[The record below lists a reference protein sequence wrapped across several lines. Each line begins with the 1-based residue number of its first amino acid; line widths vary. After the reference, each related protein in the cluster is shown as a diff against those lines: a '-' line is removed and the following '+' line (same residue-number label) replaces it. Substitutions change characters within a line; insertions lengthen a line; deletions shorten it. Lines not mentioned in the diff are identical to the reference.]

1 MNSAYRRLGLT
12 SVLVIALIVASLS
25 FGPTSSASG
34 GASSGA
40 QKRLITETDMFKFVW
55 IADPQIS
62 PDGSRVAFVRVWVN
76 QKTDRYDSALWIAP
90 TGGGAARQLTA
101 GPRDASPRWS
111 PDGKRLAFV
120 RSTEKEGRPQP
131 AQIYLLTF
139 EGGEAQALTDLPRG
153 AGAPQWSPDGGTVAF
168 TSSEDLSKMDK
179 AMTEGG
185 EVKEKLPERVSD
197 VRVIARGAY
206 RSNGPGYLNPRV
218 KTHVWT
224 VAVSNTPGAPGEAP
238 KPKQITKGN
247 FDEGAVSWS
256 PDGKRIYFTASREL
270 EPYYEPPRSDLYS
283 IAPDG
288 GDEKKIVSFDGRMGD
303 YSLSDDGKRI
313 AFSGPLNRKPI
324 QSYTQPDLFVADNVS
339 NRTDGSTDGATA
351 RNLTAEYDF
360 DVGGGIGGDQRAP
373 RGGSSDGVIWSKDGR
388 YLYVNVAEH
397 GRANLKRIDAA
408 TGKVEP
414 VTTGDHEVQSY
425 TATPDASKMVLL
437 ISSPVNIGDL
447 FLLDTASGKLTQL
460 TKVNDE
466 LFSQLDVTPP
476 EEIWYTS
483 YDGRKIQG
491 WIQKPPNFD
500 LSKKYPFILEIHGG
514 PHSAYGF
521 TFTHEFQWM
530 AAKGYVVLYTNPR
543 GSTSYGQ
550 DFGNI
555 IQYNYPGDDYKDL
568 MAGVDEV
575 LKRGYIDESRLG
587 VTGGSGGGV
596 LTNWTVGH
604 TNRFKAAVSQR
615 SIADWAGFWYTAD
628 FTLFQPTWFRGAP
641 WEDPEDFVKRSPITY
656 IKNVTAP
663 MMFIEGE
670 ADYRTPPADG
680 GEMMFR
686 ALKYRKI
693 PTVMVRFPNESHELS
708 RSGAPWHRVER
719 LQHILN
725 WFDKYL
731 QDKPIKLYDVD

>member
-1 MNSAYRRLGLT
+1 MTYRRLRLA
-12 SVLVIALIVASLS
+12 SVMAIALIAAYAS
-25 FGPTSSASG
+25 T

-40 QKRLITETDMFKFVW
+40 QKRSITEMDLFKFAW
-55 IADPQIS
+55 AADPQIS
-62 PDGSRVAFVRVWVN
+62 PDGSRVVFVRVWVN
-76 QKTDRYDSALWIAP
+76 QKADRYDSALWIAP
-90 TGGGAARQLTA
+90 VGGGAARQLTA

-120 RSTEKEGRPQP
+120 RSTEKDGRPQP
-131 AQIYLLTF
+131 AQIYLLSF
-139 EGGEAQALTDLPRG
+139 DGGEAQPLTSLPRG
-153 AGAPQWSPDGGTVAF
+153 AGAPQWSPDGRTIAF
-168 TSSEDLSKMDK
+168 TSSEDLSKKDN

-185 EVKEKLPERVSD
+185 EVGEKKPERVSD
-197 VRVIARGAY
+197 VRVITRGAY
-206 RSNGPGYLNPRV
+206 RSNGPGYLNPKV
-218 KTHVWT
+218 KTHIWT
-224 VAVSNTPGAPGEAP
+224 VAVPEAPGEAP
-238 KPKQITKGN
+238 NPKRITGGK
-247 FDEGAVSWS
+247 FDEGNISWS
-256 PDGKRIYFTASREL
+256 PDGKRIYFTANRVT
-270 EPYYEPPRSDLYS
+270 EPYYAPPRSDLYS

-288 GDEKKIVSFDGRMGD
+288 SDEKKILSFEGRMSD
-303 YSLSDDGKRI
+303 YSVSDDGRRI
-313 AFSGPLNRKPI
+313 AIIGSPARNPI
-324 QSYTQPDLFVADNVS
+324 QSYSQPDLFVADNVA
-339 NRTDGSTDGATA
+339 GATV
-351 RNLTAEYDF
+351 RNLTADYDF
-360 DVGGGIGGDQRAP
+360 DVGGGITGDQRAP
-373 RGGSSDGVIWSKDGR
+373 RGGSSGGAIWSKDGR
-388 YLYVNVAEH
+388 SVYVTVAER

-408 TGKVEP
+408 TGKVEA
-414 VTTGDHEVQSY
+414 VTTGDHEIQSY
-425 TATPDASKMVLL
+425 AATPDGSKMVLL

-447 FLLDTASGKLTQL
+447 FILDAASGKLSQL
-460 TKVNDE
+460 TKINDA
-466 LFSQLDVTPP
+466 LFSQLNLTPP
-476 EEIWYTS
+476 EEIWYS
-483 YDGRKIQG
+483 SFDGGKIHG
-491 WIQKPPNFD
+491 WIQKPPDFD
-500 LSKKYPFILEIHGG
+500 PSRKYPLILQIHGG
-514 PHSAYGF
+514 PHAAYGYA
-521 TFTHEFQWM
+521 FTHEFQWM
-530 AAKGYVVLYTNPR
+530 AAKGYVVLYVNPR

-575 LKRGYIDESRLG
+575 LKRGYIDENRLG

-656 IKNVTAP
+656 VKNVTTP

-670 ADYRTPPADG
+670 ADWRTPPNEG
-680 GEMMFR
+680 GEIMFR

-693 PTVMVRFPNESHELS
+693 PTVMIRFPNESHELS

-731 QDKPIKLYDVD
+731 QDKPIKLYDVE

>member
-1 MNSAYRRLGLT
+1 MNRISRR
-12 SVLVIALIVASLS
+12 VIFWLALILIGSLIAPAFS
-25 FGPTSSASG
+25 HADG
-34 GASSGA
+34 
-40 QKRLITETDMFKFVW
+40 KRAITEMDLFKFVW

-76 QKTDRYDSALWIAP
+76 QKADRYDSALWIVP
-90 TGGGAARQLTA
+90 TTGGAARQLTA

-111 PDGKRLAFV
+111 PDSRRLAFV
-120 RSTEKEGRPQP
+120 RSAEKEGKPQP
-131 AQIYLLTF
+131 PQIYLLSF
-139 EGGEAQALTDLPRG
+139 DGGEAQPLTDLKRG
-153 AGAPQWSPDGGTVAF
+153 AGAPEWSPDGKTIAF
-168 TSSEDLSKMDK
+168 SSSEDTSKTEK

-185 EVKEKLPERVSD
+185 EVKEKQPERVSD
-197 VRVIARGAY
+197 VRVITRATY
-206 RSNGPGYLNPRV
+206 RFNGRGYLDP
-218 KTHVWT
+218 KSHSHIWT
-224 VAVSNTPGAPGEAP
+224 VALPPASIGSGETP
-238 KPKQITKGN
+238 KPKQITRGN
-247 FDEGAVSWS
+247 FDEGNFSWS
-256 PDGKRIYFTASREL
+256 PDGKRIFFAANRKL
-270 EPYYEPPRSDLYS
+270 EPYYEPPHTDLYS

-288 GDEKKIVSFDGRMGD
+288 SDERKVLSFDGGMRG
-303 YSLSDDGKRI
+303 YTLSGDGKRI
-313 AFSGPLNRKPI
+313 AFGGSLTRKPI
-324 QSYTQPDLFVADNVS
+324 QSYTQPDLFVAENAVV
-339 NRTDGSTDGATA
+339 AA
-351 RNLTAEYDF
+351 AKNLTADYDF
-360 DVGGGIGGDQRAP
+360 DIGGGIGGDQRAP
-373 RGGSSDGVIWSKDGR
+373 RGGSPGDMIWSKDGR
-388 YLYVNVAEH
+388 SVYVNVAEH
-397 GRANLKRIDAA
+397 GRANLKRIDAS

-414 VTTGDHEVQSY
+414 VTKGDHEVQSY
-425 TATPDASKMVLL
+425 TATPDASKMALL
-437 ISSPVNIGDL
+437 ISSSVNIGDL

-466 LFSQLDVTPP
+466 LISQINITSP
-476 EEIWYTS
+476 EEIWYDS
-483 YDGRKIQG
+483 FDGKKIQA

-500 LSKKYPFILEIHGG
+500 PSKKYPFILEIHGG
-514 PHSAYGF
+514 PHAAYGF
-521 TFTHEFQWM
+521 NFTHEFQWM

-575 LKRGYIDESRLG
+575 LKRGYIDENRLG

-628 FTLFQPTWFRGAP
+628 FTLFHQTWFRGAP
-641 WEDPEDFVKRSPITY
+641 WEDPQDFVKRSPITY
-656 IKNVTAP
+656 IKNVTTP

-670 ADYRTPPADG
+670 VDWRTPANEG
-680 GEMMFR
+680 GEAMFR

-693 PTVMVRFPNESHELS
+693 PTAMIRFPNESHELS

-731 QDKPIKLYDVD
+731 QDKPIKLYDVE

>member
-1 MNSAYRRLGLT
+1 MNRAYRRLGLAT
-12 SVLVIALIVASLS
+12 ILIIALIAAS
-25 FGPTSSASG
+25 
-34 GASSGA
+34 ASSGA
-40 QKRLITETDMFKFVW
+40 SAGAQKRTITEMDLFKFVW

-76 QKTDRYDSALWIAP
+76 QKADRYDSALWIAP
-90 TGGGAARQLTA
+90 TNGGAARQLTT
-101 GPRDASPRWS
+101 GTRDASPRWS
-111 PDGKRLAFV
+111 PDGRRLAFV

-139 EGGEAQALTDLPRG
+139 EGGEAQPLTDLPRG
-153 AGAPQWSPDGGTVAF
+153 AGAPEWSPDGKTIAF
-168 TSSEDLSKMDK
+168 TSSEDLSKPSPARDK

-185 EVKEKLPERVSD
+185 EVKEKQPERVSD
-197 VRVIARGAY
+197 VRVITRATY
-206 RSNGPGYLNPRV
+206 RSNGPGYLNPKV

-224 VAVSNTPGAPGEAP
+224 MAVPAAPGEAP

-247 FDEGAVSWS
+247 FDEGNIGWS
-256 PDGKRIYFTASREL
+256 PDGKRIYFTANRAL
-270 EPYYEPPRSDLYS
+270 EPYYEAPRADLYS

-288 GDEKKIVSFDGRMGD
+288 SDEMKIVSFDGQLRG
-303 YSLSDDGKRI
+303 YSFSEDGKRI
-313 AFSGPLNRKPI
+313 AFSGSLTRKPI
-324 QSYTQPDLFVADNVS
+324 QSYTQPDLFVTDNVA
-339 NRTDGSTDGATA
+339 GATP
-351 RNLTAEYDF
+351 RNLTADYDF
-360 DVGGGIGGDQRAP
+360 DIGGGIAGDQRAP
-373 RGGSSDGVIWSKDGR
+373 RGGSPGGAIWSKDGR

-397 GRANLKRIDAA
+397 GRANLKRVDSA

-414 VTTGDHEVQSY
+414 VMTGDHEVQSY

-437 ISSPVNIGDL
+437 ISSPINIGDL

-460 TKVNDE
+460 TKINDE
-466 LFSQLDVTPP
+466 LFSRFYIAPP

-483 YDGRKIQG
+483 FDGRKIQG

-500 LSKKYPFILEIHGG
+500 SSKKYPFILQIHGG
-514 PHSAYGF
+514 PHAAYGYN
-521 TFTHEFQWM
+521 FTHEFQWM

-575 LKRGYIDESRLG
+575 LKRGYVDENRLG

-656 IKNVTAP
+656 IKNVTTP

-670 ADYRTPPADG
+670 ADWRTPANEG

-693 PTVMVRFPNESHELS
+693 PAAMVRFPNESHELS
-708 RSGAPWHRVER
+708 RSGAPWHRIER

-725 WFDKYL
+725 WFDKFI
-731 QDKPIKLYDVD
+731 QDKPIKLYDVE

>member
-1 MNSAYRRLGLT
+1 MNNACRRLGLV
-12 SVLVIALIVASLS
+12 SILIIASIAAS
-25 FGPTSSASG
+25 TSSG
-34 GASSGA
+34 VTSGA
-40 QKRLITETDMFKFVW
+40 QKRLITEADLFKFAWV
-55 IADPQIS
+55 ADPQIS

-76 QKTDRYDSALWIAP
+76 QKADRYDSALWIVP
-90 TGGGAARQLTA
+90 TNGGAARQLTA

-139 EGGEAQALTDLPRG
+139 EGGEAQALTELPRG
-153 AGAPQWSPDGGTVAF
+153 AGAPQWSPDGKTIAF
-168 TSSEDLSKMDK
+168 TSSEDLSKKDN

-185 EVKEKLPERVSD
+185 EVKEKQSERAPEHVSD

-206 RSNGPGYLNPRV
+206 RSNGPGYLNPKV
-218 KTHVWT
+218 KTHIWT
-224 VAVSNTPGAPGEAP
+224 VAAPTAPGEAP

-247 FDEGAVSWS
+247 FDEGAVNWS
-256 PDGKRIYFTASREL
+256 PDGKRLYFIANRTL
-270 EPYYEPPRSDLYS
+270 EPYYEPPRADLYS

-288 GDEKKIVSFDGRMGD
+288 SDEKKIVSFDGRMSD
-303 YSLSDDGKRI
+303 YSLSDDGRRI
-313 AFSGPLNRKPI
+313 ALSGSPTRKPI
-324 QSYTQPDLFVADNVS
+324 QSYTQPDLFVVDNV
-339 NRTDGSTDGATA
+339 AEA
-351 RNLTAEYDF
+351 APRNLTSDYDF
-360 DVGGGIGGDQRAP
+360 DIGGGIGGDQRAP
-373 RGGSSDGVIWSKDGR
+373 RGGSSDGAIWSKDGR

-397 GRANLKRIDAA
+397 GRANLKRIDSA

-437 ISSPVNIGDL
+437 ISSPVSIGDL

-460 TKVNDE
+460 TKINDE
-466 LFSQLDVTPP
+466 LFSQFDLTPP

-483 YDGRKIQG
+483 FDGKKIHG

-500 LSKKYPFILEIHGG
+500 SSKKYPFILEIHGG

-568 MAGVDEV
+568 MAGVDEI
-575 LKRGYIDESRLG
+575 LKRGYIDENRLG

-604 TNRFKAAVSQR
+604 TTRFKAAVSQR

-628 FTLFQPTWFRGAP
+628 FTLFQQTWFRGAP

-656 IKNVTAP
+656 IKNVTTP
-663 MMFIEGE
+663 TMFIEGE

-680 GEMMFR
+680 GEIMFR

-731 QDKPIKLYDVD
+731 QDKPIKLYEVE

>member
-1 MNSAYRRLGLT
+1 MNSAYRRSGLA
-12 SVLVIALIVASLS
+12 SILVIALIAAS
-25 FGPTSSASG
+25 TSS

-40 QKRLITETDMFKFVW
+40 QKRLITEADLFKFAW
-55 IADPQIS
+55 TADPQIS

-76 QKTDRYDSALWIAP
+76 QKADRYDSALWIVP
-90 TGGGAARQLTA
+90 TNGGAARQLTA

-120 RSTEKEGRPQP
+120 RSISKEGSKEGEKEGRPQP

-139 EGGEAQALTDLPRG
+139 EGGEAQALTELPRG
-153 AGAPQWSPDGGTVAF
+153 AGAPQWSPDGKTIAF
-168 TSSEDLSKMDK
+168 TSSEDLSKKDN

-185 EVKEKLPERVSD
+185 EVNEKQPERAPEHVSD
-197 VRVIARGAY
+197 VRVITRGAY
-206 RSNGPGYLNPRV
+206 RSNGPGYLNPKV
-218 KTHVWT
+218 KTHIWT
-224 VAVSNTPGAPGEAP
+224 VAAPTAPGEAP
-238 KPKQITKGN
+238 KPKRITKGN
-247 FDEGAVSWS
+247 FDEGNVSWS
-256 PDGKRIYFTASREL
+256 PDGKRIYFMANRAL
-270 EPYYEPPRSDLYS
+270 EPYYEPPRADLYS

-288 GDEKKIVSFDGRMGD
+288 SDEKKIVSFDGRMSD

-313 AFSGPLNRKPI
+313 ALSGSPTRKPI
-324 QSYTQPDLFVADNVS
+324 QSYTQPDLFVVDNVAE
-339 NRTDGSTDGATA
+339 ATP
-351 RNLTAEYDF
+351 RNLTADYDF

-373 RGGSSDGVIWSKDGR
+373 RGGSSEGVIWSKDGR

-397 GRANLKRIDAA
+397 GRANLKRIDSA

-414 VTTGDHEVQSY
+414 VTTGDQEVQAY
-425 TATPDASKMVLL
+425 TAPPDASKMVLL

-447 FLLDTASGKLTQL
+447 FLLDTTSGKLTQL
-460 TKVNDE
+460 TKINDE
-466 LFSQLDVTPP
+466 LFSQFDLTPP

-483 YDGRKIQG
+483 FDGKKIHG

-500 LSKKYPFILEIHGG
+500 SSKKYPFILEIHGG

-575 LKRGYIDESRLG
+575 LKRGYIDENRLG

-604 TNRFKAAVSQR
+604 TPRFKAAVSQR

-628 FTLFQPTWFRGAP
+628 FTLFQQTWFRGAP

-656 IKNVTAP
+656 IKNVTTP

-680 GEMMFR
+680 GEIMFR

-693 PTVMVRFPNESHELS
+693 PTAMVRFPNESHELS

>member
-1 MNSAYRRLGLT
+1 MF
-12 SVLVIALIVASLS
+12 VLIIALIAAYGS
-25 FGPTSSASG
+25 FGLRS
-34 GASSGA
+34 GASKGV
-40 QKRLITETDMFKFVW
+40 QKRLITETDLFKFVW

-62 PDGSRVAFVRVWVN
+62 PDGSRVAFVRVLVN
-76 QKTDRYDSALWIAP
+76 QKADRYDSALWIAS
-90 TGGGAARQLTA
+90 TNGGAARQLTA

-120 RSTEKEGRPQP
+120 RSAEKESRPQP
-131 AQIYLLTF
+131 PQIYLLTF
-139 EGGEAQALTDLPRG
+139 DGGEAQALTDLARG
-153 AGAPQWSPDGGTVAF
+153 AGSPQWSPDGKTIAF
-168 TSSEDLSKMDK
+168 MSSEDLSKRDN

-185 EVKEKLPERVSD
+185 EVKVKPPERVSD
-197 VRVIARGAY
+197 VRVITRGAY
-206 RSNGPGYLNPRV
+206 RSNGPGYLNSKI
-218 KTHVWT
+218 KTHIWT
-224 VAVSNTPGAPGEAP
+224 TPVPEVQGESP
-238 KPKQITKGN
+238 KSKQITRGN
-247 FDEGAVSWS
+247 FDEGNISWS
-256 PDGKRIYFTASREL
+256 PDGKRIYFTTNRAL
-270 EPYYEPPRSDLYS
+270 ESYYDSPRSDLYS
-283 IAPDG
+283 IALDG
-288 GDEKKIVSFDGRMGD
+288 SDEQKIVSFDGRMSD
-303 YSLSDDGKRI
+303 YSLSDDGLRI
-313 AFSGPLNRKPI
+313 ALNGSMNRKPI
-324 QSYTQPDLFVADNVS
+324 QSYTQPDLFVADNVA
-339 NRTDGSTDGATA
+339 GATA
-351 RNLTAEYDF
+351 RNLTAGYDF
-360 DVGGGIGGDQRAP
+360 DIGGGIGGDQRAP
-373 RGGSSDGVIWSKDGR
+373 RGGSSGGAIWSKDGR
-388 YLYVNVAEH
+388 YLYISVAEH
-397 GRANLKRIDAA
+397 GRANLKRIEAA

-460 TKVNDE
+460 TKINDE
-466 LFSQLDVTPP
+466 LFSQLDLTPP
-476 EEIWYTS
+476 EEIWYAGP
-483 YDGRKIQG
+483 DGRKIHG
-491 WIQKPPNFD
+491 WIQKPPGFD
-500 LSKKYPFILEIHGG
+500 PTAAGGKKYPFILEIHGG

-568 MAGVDEV
+568 MAGVDEL
-575 LKRGYIDESRLG
+575 LKRGYIDENRLG

-656 IKNVTAP
+656 IKNVTTP

-670 ADYRTPPADG
+670 ADWRTPPNEG
-680 GEMMFR
+680 GEIMFR